1 MKVGDEQLIE
11 LWHSREPASQIA
23 RELGIEL
30 YELQQA
36 WAALKGRGLIPD
48 QARRRTAINP
58 VVAAQRYDEIPIALN
73 DDDVDPLLKRL
84 IEVHGLRS

>member
-1 MKVGDEQLIE
+1 
-11 LWHSREPASQIA
+11 
-23 RELGIEL
+23 
-30 YELQQA
+30 
-36 WAALKGRGLIPD
+36 LIPD

-84 IEVHGLRS
+84 IEVHGPRS

>member
-1 MKVGDEQLIE
+1 VKVGDEQLIE

-48 QARRRTAINP
+48 QARQRTAINP

-84 IEVHGLRS
+84 IEVHGPRS